1 MMASTPMF
9 KMFFSAVLP
18 LASLACL
25 WFAVLFVYRGVRGL
39 LLRGSAMLSGLH
51 ASSALCRH
59 GENGSTRYV
68 PVFTYTTS
76 QGDEVDILGTDDFGT
91 EAEAMQARRPLVYAN
106 ERPDAAVAR
115 NAVFFIVVPCF
126 YLLASVVLA
135 CVSHW
140 LLGCMPD

>member
-1 MMASTPMF
+1 MF

-25 WFAVLFVYRGVRGL
+25 WFAVLFVYRGLRGL
-39 LLRGSAMLSGLH
+39 LLRGGALVSGLH
-51 ASSALCRH
+51 ASSTLCRH

-68 PVFTYTTS
+68 PVFTYTTAH
-76 QGDEVDILGTDDFGT
+76 GDEVDILGAVDFRT
-91 EAEAMQARRPLVYAN
+91 EAEAMQARRPLVYSH

-115 NAVFFIVVPCF
+115 NAVAFMAVPF
-126 YLLASVVLA
+126 VYLLAAVVLA

-140 LLGCMPD
+140 LLGCMPE

>member
-1 MMASTPMF
+1 MF

-25 WFAVLFVYRGVRGL
+25 WFAVLFVYRGLRGL
-39 LLRGSAMLSGLH
+39 LLRGGALVSGLH
-51 ASSALCRH
+51 ASSTLCRH

-68 PVFTYTTS
+68 PVFTYTTAH
-76 QGDEVDILGTDDFGT
+76 GDEVDILGAVDFRT
-91 EAEAMQARRPLVYAN
+91 EAEAMQARRPLVYS
-106 ERPDAAVAR
+106 R
-115 NAVFFIVVPCF
+115 NAVVFMAVPF
-126 YLLASVVLA
+126 VYLLAAVVLA